1 MLGFSCRKFR
11 VTISFFFFKKKIFN
25 FGLEFV
31 FLLFF
36 FNMADVEKCGS
47 SKSYVSTP
55 KKVKKRSQILVR
67 GFSFIVYI
75 DNVMGMRLINGNKVI
90 IFI

>member
-1 MLGFSCRKFR
+1 
-11 VTISFFFFKKKIFN
+11 
-25 FGLEFV
+25 
-31 FLLFF
+31 
-36 FNMADVEKCGS
+36 MADVEKCGS

-67 GFSFIVYI
+67 GFSFIIYI
-75 DNVMGMRLINGNKVI
+75 DNVMGMQLINGNKVI